1 MRVFVVCCAGSADA
15 SAACETIRRSIAEL
29 CIADHRNDP
38 TILERWLSNKTPE
51 TFKSWIRPGN
61 SLLVAA
67 ENDNILAVGN
77 VTDTGEITLNYVS
90 PDVRFRGVSTALLRA
105 LEKRA
110 MERGNRRC
118 TLTSTETA
126 RRFYLARGYSE
137 DGPADDKF
145 GTASGYRMSKH
156 LAVQSS

>member
-1 MRVFVVCCAGSADA
+1 MKIRIAASEDA
-15 SAACETIRRSIAEL
+15 AAACETMRRSIAEL

-77 VTDTGEITLNYVS
+77 VTDAGEITLNYVS
-90 PDVRFRGVSTALLRA
+90 PDARFRGVSTALLGA

-118 TLTSTETA
+118 TLISTETA

-137 DGPADDKF
+137 DGPADGKF
-145 GTASGYRMSKH
+145 GTTSGYPMSKQ